1 MKAGKRKR
9 ISLFLALCMLLNVT
23 AVPTWAEQKE
33 TASTKGNT
41 VKTATSSDAQVQEEE
56 KEVLKKMV
64 EEEEKDEETIQTI
77 EAEAIVVSDEDISA
91 DLPDNDELFA
101 GYVEKLFYNEGIS
114 TYANWGEKRLE
125 GTDRQVYDI
134 LKSAVIEIAGGT
146 RKSTVITIPL
156 KTLGGVRTEWTSAD
170 AGVAIGYPV
179 SDEAMQAI
187 MLKVVDINKVL
198 SYLMVDCPY
207 ELYWYKKTGRKDE
220 KYRGTTMKGPSF
232 SYGPG
237 SGKVTISGE
246 LSFSMAVVNAY
257 QGSAE
262 YTMDTQ
268 KAASVQTA
276 VKNAKAIV
284 TKHANKA
291 DDDKLR
297 AYMEEICNLVSY
309 NKAASES
316 GYVEKY
322 GYGDPWQLIYVFD
335 GNTTTNV
342 VCEGY
347 AKAFQYLCD
356 LSSFTGDVTC
366 YTVNGTMAGG
376 TGAGGHMWNI
386 VTLEGK
392 NYLVDVTNCDS
403 GTAGAPDKLFLAGTT
418 GSINSGYTF
427 SDVGVKYVY
436 DNNMQDMYGD
446 ILTLAPSSYKPKID
460 SEIKTL
466 PSPTAVYGQK
476 LNEVKI
482 NNPSGNTAG
491 TWTWQNPDEE
501 VGNAGSK
508 SFKADFTPSDQDTY
522 RAVKGRDIT
531 VTVSRKEVKNAI
543 IVLDKN
549 SYDYTGQPITPKV
562 TLRDNETT
570 VIIPESEYIVSYENN
585 TDIGTARV
593 RVQNRDGGN
602 YYLLEPAFKT
612 FTIEKANL
620 SNAELK
626 LAIPESGYV
635 YDKTEKTPT
644 VKAVIDGVTLDSSWY
659 EVSYTQNIQAGDSAQ
674 VTIAAKNTE
683 FCTGTASKTFTI
695 ARRPITLTAKV
706 EDKIYDGKPET
717 AVTVETEG
725 APIIEGD
732 EVKLD
737 KVTALFT
744 DITPGTD
751 KDVTVTASLIGK
763 DAGNYEVKPATV
775 KAAIHAYEPKEVK
788 EAIEKAEAAKEGIQG
803 IDKQAS
809 SVTQGTRFVST
820 EQLKAMND
828 AIENAKTAI
837 AGPVTAEQAEAL
849 AAELAKATET
859 FINVIQT
866 GTYKSSSGGSSGGGG
881 GGGGGG
887 SRGTTSSRTNST
899 SGPGSSQGTVSF
911 DSRKGQVNSVTGV
924 VAGVTNGV
932 AGDGYSHWQ
941 QGNLWDNSSWKL
953 QYADGSYAAGAMVTD
968 AAGNTYEQVAWEMIN
983 GSWYA
988 FGADAVAKNSW
999 VLDVAAGRWYYVD
1012 INSGMKTG
1020 WIALNGL
1027 WYYLNSDT
1035 TGALQKPFGAMYQ
1048 NEMTPDGYFVNAD
1061 GSWNGVPKN

>member
-23 AVPTWAEQKE
+23 AVSTWAEQKE
-33 TASTKGNT
+33 TASTKDNT
-41 VKTATSSDAQVQEEE
+41 VKTATSSDAQVQEEEKGEE

-77 EAEAIVVSDEDISA
+77 EAEAIVVSAEDISS

-101 GYVEKLFYNEGIS
+101 GYVEKLFYGDDGIE
-114 TYANWGEKRLE
+114 TYGNVGEERLE
-125 GTDRQVYDI
+125 GLDRNFYRELKKAVEKIASGKENATQIKIALSDLGITQTKWTFSELGVTSLGDGKEKVYEKIFPNLDI
-134 LKSAVIEIAGGT
+134 VLK
-146 RKSTVITIPL
+146 
-156 KTLGGVRTEWTSAD
+156 
-170 AGVAIGYPV
+170 
-179 SDEAMQAI
+179 
-187 MLKVVDINKVL
+187 
-198 SYLMVDCPY
+198 YLLVDCPY
-207 ELYWYKKTGRKDE
+207 ELYWYDKTN
-220 KYRGTTMKGPSF
+220 GTSLALITVYSD
-232 SYGPG
+232 
-237 SGKVTISGE
+237 GKNIWINDKEISINMPVAAG
-246 LSFSMAVVNAY
+246 Y
-257 QGSAE
+257 QGNNLYSTNSSKIQSAQNAVSNA
-262 YTMDTQ
+262 Q
-268 KAASVQTA
+268 KIVNLY
-276 VKNAKAIV
+276 KNKDDYEKLHAYLVAI
-284 TKHANKA
+284 K
-291 DDDKLR
+291 
-297 AYMEEICNLVSY
+297 NLTSY
-309 NKAASES
+309 NHNAAAGGTSF
-316 GYVEKY
+316 
-322 GYGDPWQLIYVFD
+322 GDPWQLIYVFD
-335 GNTTTNV
+335 NDENTKV

-356 LSSFTGDVTC
+356 LSTFEDDRITC
-366 YTVNGTMAGG
+366 YTV
-376 TGAGGHMWNI
+376 TGDMREKGSSKPGPHMWNI
-386 VTLEGK
+386 VTMENGK
-392 NYLVDVTNCDS
+392 NYLVDVTNCDDS
-403 GTAGAPDKLFLAGTT
+403 SVGAPEQLFLAGSSS
-418 GSINSGYTF
+418 GSVGSGYIF
-427 SDVGVKYVY
+427 SVSKDMLYQY

-446 ILTLAPSSYKPKID
+446 ILTLAPSSYMPKID
-460 SEIKTL
+460 PEIKTL

-491 TWTWQNPDEE
+491 TWTWQNPEEE

-593 RVQNRDGGN
+593 RVQNKDGGN
-602 YYLLEPAFKT
+602 YYLLEPASKE
-612 FTIEKANL
+612 FTIAKANL

-635 YDKTEKTPT
+635 YDKTEKTPSVT
-644 VKAVIDGVTLDSSWY
+644 AVIGGVTLDSSWY

-695 ARRPITLTAKV
+695 ARRPITLTAKA

-763 DAGNYEVKPATV
+763 DAGNYEVKPTTV
-775 KAAIHAYEPKEVK
+775 KAAIHAYEPKEVE

-820 EQLKAMND
+820 AQLKAMND

-859 FINVIQT
+859 FTNAIQT
-866 GTYKSSSGGSSGGGG
+866 GTYKSSSGGSSG

-924 VAGVTNGV
+924 VAGATNGA

-999 VLDVAAGRWYYVD
+999 VLDVGAGRWYYVD